1 MPGKPI
7 RNHAVNRD
15 AFARPSCRLI
25 GIAIFLR
32 KGYTAGACLSYRAPR
47 NVSGFRRS
55 QRAKFFAP
63 ASPIP
68 PRCLKTDDR
77 AADYLSVRQAP
88 HSAPVFCI
96 RELKAYKAT
105 NNVDVDGALEQL
117 TNTAADLS
125 IRYPEISIAVVEIIV
140 PERNRRLSRDYY
152 RSEAPL
158 DEERRTY
165 ALLDRENRPVLIQ
178 EIPVTVRMIAPLP

>member
-1 MPGKPI
+1 M
-7 RNHAVNRD
+7 
-15 AFARPSCRLI
+15 
-25 GIAIFLR
+25 
-32 KGYTAGACLSYRAPR
+32 
-47 NVSGFRRS
+47 
-55 QRAKFFAP
+55 
-63 ASPIP
+63 
-68 PRCLKTDDR
+68 
-77 AADYLSVRQAP
+77 
-88 HSAPVFCI
+88 FCI